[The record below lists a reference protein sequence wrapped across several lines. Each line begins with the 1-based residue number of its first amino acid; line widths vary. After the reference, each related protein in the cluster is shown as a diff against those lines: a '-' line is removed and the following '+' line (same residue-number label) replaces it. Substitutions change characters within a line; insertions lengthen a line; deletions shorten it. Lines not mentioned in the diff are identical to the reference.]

1 MLPRYLNSGNNF
13 EIVMQLRLKFKVK
26 PNTRIAFLLSPE
38 FKKIKMNMKK
48 LVAPLLLSGLICLAT
63 APAKAQTLEDIFNT
77 VKDKVNQNTSGS
89 GTSSNTGTNTSG
101 NQNKSFGSLSNM
113 DITNG
118 LKEALSIGAKNA
130 SNKLSITDGFFRNA
144 AIKILLPPPEA
155 QKVESTLRS
164 IGMGSVVDKAILSM
178 NRAAEDAA
186 KQAAPIFINAIT
198 TITIQDGLNILKGGN
213 NAATN
218 YLKGRT
224 TGALTAAFS
233 PVIQKSLNKVGAP
246 ELWKTVFS
254 TYNRVAR
261 NKVNPDLTGYVT
273 ERALNGMFVS
283 IADEEAKIRTN
294 PAAQVTGLLQKVFGN
309 K

>member
-1 MLPRYLNSGNNF
+1 M
-13 EIVMQLRLKFKVK
+13 
-26 PNTRIAFLLSPE
+26 
-38 FKKIKMNMKK
+38 KKI
-48 LVAPLLLSGLICLAT
+48 VAPLLLSGLICLAT
-63 APAKAQTLEDIFNT
+63 AQANAQSLEDIFNT
-77 VKDKVNQNTSGS
+77 VKDRVNQNNTSGS
-89 GTSSNTGTNTSG
+89 GTGSNTGTTASS
-101 NQNKSFGSLSNM
+101 NQNKSFGNLSNL
-113 DITNG
+113 DISNG

-144 AIKILLPPPEA
+144 AIKILLPKEA

-164 IGMGSVVDKAILSM
+164 IGMGSLVDKAILSM

-198 TITIQDGLNILKGGN
+198 SITIQDGLNILKGGN

-224 TGALTAAFS
+224 TSALTTAFS

-246 ELWKTVFS
+246 EMWKTVFS
-254 TYNRVAR
+254 TYNKVSR

-273 ERALNGMFVS
+273 ERALSGLFVS

-294 PAAQVTGLLQKVFGN
+294 PAAQVTSLLQKVFGN

>member
-1 MLPRYLNSGNNF
+1 
-13 EIVMQLRLKFKVK
+13 
-26 PNTRIAFLLSPE
+26 
-38 FKKIKMNMKK
+38 MKK

-63 APAKAQTLEDIFNT
+63 VQAKAQTLEDIFNT
-77 VKDKVNQNTSGS
+77 VTGK
-89 GTSSNTGTNTSG
+89 SNTQKNTNGTTTGSNTTNHNSSS
-101 NQNKSFGSLSNM
+101 SFGNLSNT
-113 DITNG
+113 DIASG

-130 SNKLSITDGFFRNA
+130 SGKLSMTDGFFRNA
-144 AIKILLPPPEA
+144 AVKILLPKEA

-164 IGMGSVVDKAILSM
+164 IGMGSLVDKAILSM

-198 TITIQDGLNILKGGN
+198 SITIQDGLNILRGGN

-224 TGALTAAFS
+224 TGALTTAFS

-254 TYNRVAR
+254 TYNRVSR
-261 NKVNPDLTGYVT
+261 NKVNPDLPGYVT
-273 ERALNGMFVS
+273 ERALSGLFVS

-294 PAAQVTGLLQKVFGN
+294 PAAQVTSLLQRVFGN
-309 K
+309 R

>member
-1 MLPRYLNSGNNF
+1 
-13 EIVMQLRLKFKVK
+13 
-26 PNTRIAFLLSPE
+26 
-38 FKKIKMNMKK
+38 MKK
-48 LVAPLLLSGLICLAT
+48 LVAPLLLSGLICLT
-63 APAKAQTLEDIFNT
+63 TVQAKAQSLEDIFNT
-77 VKDKVNQNTSGS
+77 VTGKNNTQKNTNGTATNGNTNNQNSSSSFGNL
-89 GTSSNTGTNTSG
+89 SNT
-101 NQNKSFGSLSNM
+101 
-113 DITNG
+113 DIASG

-130 SNKLSITDGFFRNA
+130 SNKLSMTDGFFRNA
-144 AIKILLPPPEA
+144 AIKILLPKEA

-198 TITIQDGLNILKGGN
+198 SITIQDGLNILKGGN

-224 TGALTAAFS
+224 TGALTTAFS

-254 TYNRVAR
+254 TYNKVSR

-273 ERALNGMFVS
+273 ERALNGLFVS

-294 PAAQVTGLLQKVFGN
+294 PAAQVTSLLQKVFGN